1 MPSPRPG
8 SVTAAAVLSIIY
20 GSLFTLCGLC
30 GMVSLVAQEA
40 MGKNLFGGDDPVR
53 EKLQKEV
60 EAALRNDVPGY
71 QAVDVGGKILGLG
84 GAVALLC
91 AGIGLLSMRS
101 WARKLALI
109 VCLIAIAAT
118 ILQAVYQ
125 AVLVIPAMNKVL
137 QEVLPPFLA
146 RQQDL
151 APQAAEVLRLM
162 PTVMTLFAVGMA
174 ILYFVLVVYLFIIFM
189 LLNRQHVRAA
199 FAAAAAGTDARPP
212 DQDVPPG
219 AYEDDPGWG
228 QDPKDD
234 WRYRS

>member
-30 GMVSLVAQEA
+30 GMFSLVAQGA
-40 MGKNLFGGDDPVR
+40 MGKNFMAGGDPVQ
-53 EKLQKEV
+53 EQLQKEM

-71 QAVDVGGKILGLG
+71 QAVQAGGTILGLAE
-84 GAVALLC
+84 AVALLC
-91 AGIGLLSMRS
+91 AGIGLLSMQS

-109 VCLIAIAAT
+109 VCLVTIATT

-125 AVLVIPAMNKVL
+125 TVFVIPALNKAF
-137 QEVLPPFLA
+137 QEILPPLMQ
-146 RQQDL
+146 RQN
-151 APQAAEVLRLM
+151 AGPQVAQLLQLTQ
-162 PTVMTLFAVGMA
+162 TVMTLVAVIMA
-174 ILYFVLVVYLFIIFM
+174 VIYFVLIVYLFIIVM
-189 LLNRQHVRAA
+189 LLNRHHVKAA
-199 FAAAAAGTDARPP
+199 FAAAAAGLPVGPADSG
-212 DQDVPPG
+212 VPPG